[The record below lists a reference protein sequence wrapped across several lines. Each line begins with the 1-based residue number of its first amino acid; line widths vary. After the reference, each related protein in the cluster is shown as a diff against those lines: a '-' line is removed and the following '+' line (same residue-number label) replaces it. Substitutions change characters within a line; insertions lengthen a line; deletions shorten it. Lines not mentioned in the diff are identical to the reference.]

1 METKSNVDWMKVIR
15 DRCGFKKGFF
25 VPSVGCSGGLALFW
39 ESDVVIHVLG
49 SSPSCIDA
57 IIKGGSNFI
66 RSHLTGFYGNP
77 DTSKRVESWQLLKS
91 ISSTSQQPWLIIGDF
106 NEIRRAE
113 KKEGGAARPVQ
124 QMVRFKNSIDYC
136 WLKELDF
143 VGPVFTWIY
152 QRGDGYQIQ
161 EILDC
166 ALVSSDWAMLFPKAW
181 LFHKS
186 ISVSDHCP
194 LVLKFFEE
202 QKRGRH
208 KKLFRFESMWLKD
221 SKCEGIVT
229 SAWNEGLSDTSYH
242 PI

>member
-1 METKSNVDWMKVIR
+1 
-15 DRCGFKKGFF
+15 
-25 VPSVGCSGGLALFW
+25 
-39 ESDVVIHVLG
+39 
-49 SSPSCIDA
+49 
-57 IIKGGSNFI
+57 
-66 RSHLTGFYGNP
+66 
-77 DTSKRVESWQLLKS
+77 
-91 ISSTSQQPWLIIGDF
+91 
-106 NEIRRAE
+106 
-113 KKEGGAARPVQ
+113 
-124 QMVRFKNSIDYC
+124 MVRFKNSIDYC

-152 QRGDGYQIQ
+152 QRGDGYQIR